1 MQQLG
6 GFVFAVCLAA
16 TAAGQA
22 PDAGKDATPRASAL
36 PADIHPDSLSRLPEV
51 KRTDLDADGQRI
63 YDYIAGPNKTFPPTG
78 PAAVSIYSPKVA
90 ESIQMLNQYLRFHG
104 VLSRRDTELAILVA
118 AREFDQAYEW
128 TGHEAA
134 ARNAGVDQSIID
146 VVKYGKDE
154 TGLSDKDT
162 LIIRFGRQLFREHK
176 LDSALF
182 AKAVDLFGRQGT
194 VEMATVMGDYA
205 MAAIMLTAADQHL
218 PADRKSTLPPR

>member
-1 MQQLG
+1 MRKLI
-6 GFVFAVCLAA
+6 GFVFLISLAA
-16 TAAGQA
+16 GAQGQSGAARPG
-22 PDAGKDATPRASAL
+22 
-36 PADIHPDSLSRLPEV
+36 DIDPESLSRLPLV
-51 KRTDLDADGQRI
+51 KRADLDDEGKRI
-63 YDYIAGPNKTFPPTG
+63 YDLLAAPNKTIPATG
-78 PAAVSIYSPKVA
+78 PVPVSMYSPKVA

-118 AREFDQAYEW
+118 AREFDQQYEW

-146 VVKYGKDE
+146 VVKYGKDV

-176 LDSALF
+176 LDSDLF
-182 AKAVDLFGRQGT
+182 AKAVELFGRQGT

-205 MAAIMLTAADQHL
+205 MAAIMLSAADQHL
-218 PADRKSTLPPR
+218 PPNRTPTLPAR